1 MKRCPECRRDYY
13 DDTLAFCLEDGTALL
28 QGSVPS
34 PDEPQTAI
42 LSEPGAIATG
52 FGPGETQTK
61 PQILTTDETTILRR
75 GAGAEPH
82 ESLGG
87 LPERQ
92 RHSATRAAK
101 PLIAAAVAVVVLVG
115 GFFAYR
121 YYGGSSGQINSIA
134 VLPFANASGDR
145 ETEFLADGIAETL
158 INNFTKIP
166 ELKVTA
172 RSTAFSFRGR
182 ESEIK
187 AIGAELGV
195 GSILTGRLMQRGDQL
210 GIQVDLI
217 NTSDGSQIWGNR
229 YEGRSSDIVSIQQRI
244 ATDVSSQLKLKLSG
258 AQQQQIA
265 KTYTQNPE
273 AYQHYLRGRFHWN
286 KRTADDLR
294 KGLQEFQQAADI
306 DPGYAL
312 AYVGLADSYALM
324 DEYAGVST
332 IDTLPKAQAFAERA
346 LKLDDTLGEAHATLA
361 LVNRYL
367 WRWDEADKEF
377 RRAIEL
383 NPNYPTTRHWYS
395 VTLRDSGRLDEALQQ
410 IKRAHELDPLSGIIG
425 SNMAIIY
432 LVRGDEDATY
442 TTLNKMIEINPGWWG
457 GHNWLGLAY
466 LEFGRKDEASKSL
479 EKAVELNRS
488 HTTLGNLGF
497 AYALNGKHAE
507 AKSILAELEG
517 RYSNGQKIS
526 FNIAGIHAGLGDRD
540 RALEWLEKA
549 HEEKSSILPIIG
561 WYPHFK
567 SIRGEPRFKDLLKR
581 MNLPE

>member
-1 MKRCPECRRDYY
+1 MKRCPECSREY
-13 DDTLAFCLEDGTALL
+13 DNTMMFCLDDGAELLYGPAESEPPALAGG
-28 QGSVPS
+28 QFA
-34 PDEPQTAI
+34 DEPRTAI
-42 LSEPGAIATG
+42 LHDNAS
-52 FGPGETQTK
+52 PGE
-61 PQILTTDETTILRR
+61 
-75 GAGAEPH
+75 A
-82 ESLGG
+82 
-87 LPERQ
+87 
-92 RHSATRAAK
+92 ATRAQIQTTEQTAVLPVTNQDRTAQTEK
-101 PLIAAAVAVVVLVG
+101 PFDKRLIAASVVAILLAAVVYFG
-115 GFFAYR
+115 YR
-121 YYGGSSGQINSIA
+121 QFTASEGRISSIA
-134 VLPFANASGDR
+134 VLPFANASGDK

-187 AIGAELGV
+187 TIGAELGV
-195 GSILTGRLMQRGDQL
+195 GSILTGRLMQRGDQMSV
-210 GIQVDLI
+210 QVDLI

-286 KRTADDLR
+286 KRTADDLH

-324 DEYAGVST
+324 DEYAGAST
-332 IDTLPKAQAFAERA
+332 IETLPKAQAFAERA
-346 LKLDDTLGEAHATLA
+346 LQLDDTLGEAHATLA

-395 VTLRDSGRLDEALQQ
+395 VTLRDYGRLDEALEQ
-410 IKRAHELDPLSGIIG
+410 IKRAQELDPLSGIIG
-425 SNMAIIY
+425 NNLAIVY
-432 LVRGDEDATY
+432 LVKGDANATY
-442 TTLNKMIEINPGWWG
+442 ATLNKMIEIDPGWWG
-457 GHNWLGLAY
+457 GHNWLGMAY
-466 LEFGRKDEASKSL
+466 LEFGRNAEAIKAL

-488 HTTLGNLGF
+488 HTTLCNLGF
-497 AYALNGKHAE
+497 ALAVNDKPAE
-507 AKSILAELEG
+507 AKSVLAELEG
-517 RYSNGQKIS
+517 RYSRGQKIAI
-526 FNIAGIHAGLGDRD
+526 NVAGVHAGLGDRE
-540 RALEWLEKA
+540 RSFEWLEKA
-549 HEEKSSILPIIG
+549 YEDRSSILPIIR
-561 WYPHFK
+561 WNPNFK
-567 SIRGEPRFKDLLKR
+567 PLRNDPRFKDLLKR